1 LPEYCWTDVFYK
13 PQAEAQQVF
22 REKYPDNPTA
32 KELLDNLIH
41 EEKMYQQYK
50 DYYGYVF
57 YIGKKL

>member
-13 PQAEAQQVF
+13 PQAEAQKAF
-22 REKYPDNPTA
+22 RQKYLDNPTA
-32 KELLDNLIH
+32 KELLDNLNH

-50 DYYGYVF
+50 AYYGYVF